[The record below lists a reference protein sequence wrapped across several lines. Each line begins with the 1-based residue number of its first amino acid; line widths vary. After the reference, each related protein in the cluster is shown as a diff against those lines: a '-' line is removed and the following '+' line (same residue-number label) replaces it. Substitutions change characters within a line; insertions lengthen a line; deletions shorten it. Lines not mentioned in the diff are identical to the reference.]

1 MESYVPPEMLKL
13 EGDKP
18 MDALELLKK
27 DHDRVKKLCTDANTY
42 DDMKRLFEAIR
53 AELEAHTHL
62 EETDFYPQFENR
74 KFLKELIQDAR
85 GQHKL
90 VKELL
95 RDMQTQDG
103 QEFEKNFQTL
113 KAEVQLYITAEES
126 EIFPQV
132 RSLTDGPN
140 LGELADQLAS
150 HRIQYESK
158 ATT

>member
-1 MESYVPPEMLKL
+1 
-13 EGDKP
+13 
-18 MDALELLKK
+18 MDALELLKQ

-42 DDMKRLFEAIR
+42 DDMKRLFDAIR

-74 KFLKELIQDAR
+74 KFLKELIRDAR
-85 GQHKL
+85 EQHKL
-90 VKELL
+90 IKDLL
-95 RDMQTQDG
+95 HEMQTQDS

-113 KAEVQLYITAEES
+113 KAEVQLYITAEEG

-140 LGELADQLAS
+140 LGELGDQLAS
-150 HRIQYESK
+150 RRIQYESGL
-158 ATT
+158 

>member
-1 MESYVPPEMLKL
+1 MLKL
-13 EGDKP
+13 EEDKS

-27 DHDRVKKLCTDANTY
+27 DHDRIKKLFTDANTY

-53 AELEAHTHL
+53 AELETHTQL

-85 GQHKL
+85 EQHKL
-90 VKELL
+90 IKDLL
-95 RDMQTQDG
+95 RDMQTQEG

-113 KAEVQLYITAEES
+113 KAEVQLYIIAEES

-140 LGELADQLAS
+140 LGELGGQLAS
-150 HRIQYESK
+150 HRIQYESG